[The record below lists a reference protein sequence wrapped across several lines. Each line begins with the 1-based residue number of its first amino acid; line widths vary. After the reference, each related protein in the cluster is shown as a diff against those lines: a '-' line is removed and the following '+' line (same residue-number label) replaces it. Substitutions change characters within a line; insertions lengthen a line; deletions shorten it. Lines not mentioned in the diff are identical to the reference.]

1 MDNIAHYVEVTADW
15 FAYPLVVT
23 IMATAIFFTI
33 RLRFVQFRRFGE
45 AVRETIASR
54 QSGANGAISPL
65 QAFMTALAATIGTGN
80 IAGVAT
86 AIVSGGPGAL
96 FWIWCYGILAM
107 STKFAEASLG
117 MHFRV
122 ANGDEVLSGPMY
134 YLRDGLKSPLLG
146 GIFALVAGIGVLLTT
161 PLSQPN
167 SVAVVLKS
175 EFNFPPLIVGIVLA
189 VLTWLVIVRGIKSIG
204 RASEKLSPLKVG
216 LYLIGGAIVIVT
228 HITQLPEVLAL
239 VFKIAF

>member
-1 MDNIAHYVEVTADW
+1 MDRFAFYVEKAGEW
-15 FAYPLVVT
+15 FAYPLVAVV
-23 IMATAIFFTI
+23 MGTAIFFTI
-33 RLRFVQFRRFGE
+33 RLRFVQFFRFRE
-45 AVRETIASR
+45 AIRETIASR
-54 QSGANGAISPL
+54 QSGASGALSPL

-107 STKFAEASLG
+107 ATKFAEASLG

-122 ANGDEVLSGPMY
+122 ADGDSVLSGPMY
-134 YLRDGLKSPLLG
+134 YLRDGLKSPILG
-146 GIFALVAGIGVLLTT
+146 GIFAFVAGIGVLLTT

-175 EFNFPPLIVGIVLA
+175 
-189 VLTWLVIVRGIKSIG
+189 
-204 RASEKLSPLKVG
+204 
-216 LYLIGGAIVIVT
+216 
-228 HITQLPEVLAL
+228 
-239 VFKIAF
+239 